1 MTSPE
6 PSVRRRG
13 RLWLTIGE
21 VAAVVGVLIAGLNYW
36 DSHREHVEETKR
48 AIAPVAGPAFVLEA
62 SPVEGGRRLALKPV
76 EPRHVIQSQHY
87 IFPRDVLGHAV
98 DLTAAA
104 PRIDASWIAPGLNK
118 ALDAAHVRK
127 TGEARVPVAMVT
139 TFLQDGEVRQ
149 DRSVYLIGY
158 AWRGHFLGGRE
169 IVLQGLAL
177 QHRAASGDLQADV
190 DRVWKM
196 SQPSGAGPA

>member
-6 PSVRRRG
+6 PTVRRRG

-48 AIAPVAGPAFVLEA
+48 AATPAAGPAFVLEGA
-62 SPVEGGRRLALKPV
+62 PEEGGRRLALKAV
-76 EPRHVIQSQHY
+76 ETRHVIQSQHY
-87 IFPRDVLGHAV
+87 IFPQNVLSHAV

-104 PRIDASWIAPGLNK
+104 PRIDASWIASGLNK
-118 ALDAAHVRK
+118 ALDAAHARK
-127 TGEARVPVAMVT
+127 AGEARVPVAVIT
-139 TFLQDGEVRQ
+139 TYLQDGEVRQ

-177 QHRAASGDLQADV
+177 QSRAASGDLQAVV
-190 DRVWKM
+190 DRNWKAL
-196 SQPSGAGPA
+196 QTSGAGPA